1 MPPRTRSQASCRDS
15 RGRFMTCPISL
26 ESIPIGDD
34 DQPLNRTYAIMTPN
48 GSQVYKRSNL
58 AEHLRH
64 RNWWPHA
71 GAGAMV
77 VNNTVRAS
85 LGLPPRGAR
94 QVMGGNRRRNGNTT
108 DESIFLAVSIND
120 LSRVRRLLERGAN
133 VDVVDNSGWT
143 PLHVAAHHG
152 HRDIVALL
160 LRSGANVDAVDNN
173 GWTPLHHAAHDG
185 HRDIVALLLEGGA
198 NVNAATNNGRTPLHV
213 AAHDGHRD
221 IVALLLRSGANVD
234 AVDNYGWTPLHWAAH
249 DGHRDVVTL
258 LLQSGA
264 NVNAASNNGRTPLHV
279 AAHHG
284 HRDIVALLLQSG
296 ANVSIRNQSGRTARN
311 HGANRNSI
319 RALFNTPR

>member
-1 MPPRTRSQASCRDS
+1 
-15 RGRFMTCPISL
+15 MTCPISL

-58 AEHLRH
+58 AEHLRQ

-108 DESIFLAVSIND
+108 DESIFLAVRIDD

-133 VDVVDNSGWT
+133 VNAVDDNGRTLLHVAVEYAHRDIVALLIRSGANVDAVDNYGWT
-143 PLHVAAHHG
+143 PLHVAVEYA

-173 GWTPLHHAAHDG
+173 GWTPLHW
-185 HRDIVALLLEGGA
+185 
-198 NVNAATNNGRTPLHV
+198 

-221 IVALLLRSGANVD
+221 IVALLLR
-234 AVDNYGWTPLHWAAH
+234 
-249 DGHRDVVTL
+249 
-258 LLQSGA
+258 
-264 NVNAASNNGRTPLHV
+264 
-279 AAHHG
+279 
-284 HRDIVALLLQSG
+284 SG

-319 RALFNTPR
+319 RALFNRPR